1 MKKINLKLVCL
12 SFLFCGTLFAQE
24 TKTDAEAKTAPTAAQ
39 EQMMALAKAS
49 QNPVADMNTIP
60 VQFNW
65 YSGGGLGAQTMSIT
79 NIQPVLPLPISADWN
94 LVSRTIVPVV
104 NMPGADGERLKGIA
118 DIQEQVYLSP
128 TKPGKLIWGVGPV
141 LSLPTATISELSTGQ
156 FAVGPS
162 LVLLAMPGKFVLG
175 GVVNQMW
182 RFAGN
187 DITTPINSFF
197 AQPFI
202 NYNLKLG
209 WSVATAPAIT
219 SNWAAAPDQQWTVP
233 VGMGVTKITMVGSQA
248 LSVSLQYYHN
258 AIRPD
263 AAGADQI
270 RMQVAFLFPRK

>member
-1 MKKINLKLVCL
+1 MLIS
-12 SFLFCGTLFAQE
+12 SFIYAQE
-24 TKTDAEAKTAPTAAQ
+24 EKPAAPIAGQEA
-39 EQMMALAKAS
+39 MLALAKAS

-65 YSGGGLGAQTMSIT
+65 YSGGGLGAETLSVT
-79 NIQPVLPLPISADWN
+79 NIQPVLPLPISANWN

-104 NMPGADGERLKGIA
+104 SLPTGGGERSKGIA
-118 DIQEQVYLSP
+118 DIQEEVYLSP

-141 LSLPTATISELSTGQ
+141 VSLPTATISELSMGQ
-156 FAVGPS
+156 FVVGPS

-182 RFAGN
+182 RFAGK

-219 SNWAAAPDQQWTVP
+219 ANWEAETDQHWTVP